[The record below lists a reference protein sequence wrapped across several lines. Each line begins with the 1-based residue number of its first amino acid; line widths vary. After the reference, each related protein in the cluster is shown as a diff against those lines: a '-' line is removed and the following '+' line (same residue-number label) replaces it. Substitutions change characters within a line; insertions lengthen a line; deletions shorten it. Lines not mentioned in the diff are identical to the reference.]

1 MNDENPFEGLERLYK
16 EEHMDELRDS
26 LRSMYEAKGMN
37 VNEEKLEKVLKLFTR
52 IYVDVISDD
61 IVFID
66 SETSLIF
73 N

>member
-37 VNEEKLEKVLKLFTR
+37 VNEEKLEKVLKLFIR